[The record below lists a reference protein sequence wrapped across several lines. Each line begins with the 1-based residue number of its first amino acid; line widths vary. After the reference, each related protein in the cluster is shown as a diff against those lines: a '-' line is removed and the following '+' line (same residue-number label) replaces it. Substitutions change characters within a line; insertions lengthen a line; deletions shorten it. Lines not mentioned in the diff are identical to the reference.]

1 MADERPSKLSASWA
15 SNGWGSTS
23 RALTPAE
30 DRASA
35 RVVPAMPAPAMMTSA
50 SWSRMGGY
58 GAWGAV
64 VSRDC
69 GDLDADGGFRA
80 IVDPRWAC
88 RLVVMR
94 PRCKHD

>member
-1 MADERPSKLSASWA
+1 MAEERPSKVSASWA

-30 DRASA
+30 ARARA

-64 VSRDC
+64 VSR
-69 GDLDADGGFRA
+69 GSGRAADGLAARDLAHGDR
-80 IVDPRWAC
+80 DTLPLPL
-88 RLVVMR
+88 RLSGL
-94 PRCKHD
+94 P